1 METEYIEHIEPLPNL
16 KEPEERLWAW
26 LLASGIFTLILGMA
40 AIILPFVAT
49 LTIELLFG
57 TILIIAGIVHVL
69 HAFTA
74 RKPKGLFL
82 QLLAAAL
89 YGLVGILLVAFPL
102 QGVLTL
108 TLLLTTM
115 FIMAGAF
122 KIALSLRL
130 RPIPTWGWLMFNGV
144 VSLALG
150 MLIWTGLPGTDAW
163 AIGLLVGIEML
174 FSGWVMIM
182 FAISIRDDYKNQ
194 GGRKEPVL

>member
-1 METEYIEHIEPLPNL
+1 MDIESDIKEISQLPSL
-16 KEPEERLWAW
+16 QGPEKQLWGW

-49 LTIELLFG
+49 LTIELLLGAIFV
-57 TILIIAGIVHVL
+57 IAGIVHVL

-82 QLLAAAL
+82 QLLVAAL

-108 TLLLTTM
+108 TLLLAMM

-144 VSLALG
+144 VSIALG
-150 MLIWTGLPGTDAW
+150 MLIWMGLPGTAAW
-163 AIGLLVGIEML
+163 AIGLLVGIELL
-174 FSGWVMIM
+174 FTGWVMIM
-182 FAISIRDDYKNQ
+182 FALSIRDDYKN
-194 GGRKEPVL
+194 